1 MNKKIIALVL
11 VFALALCA
19 VSAASTSGTA
29 KKDAFSVGI
38 GLGTN
43 SGVAVK
49 YGMGKFDV
57 QGNVGIAIKNSKVAF
72 SGDVGAFYDFYDI
85 NFNTGALTKTQ
96 TISLTTGPVVGLNV
110 QDGSLGLDIVW
121 TVGAEYT
128 FGKVPVTMFLK
139 LGGGYGMLFADSVN
153 GGFTFYGV
161 LGAVYTF

>member
-1 MNKKIIALVL
+1 MNKKIIAIVL
-11 VFALALCA
+11 VVALALCSL
-19 VSAASTSGTA
+19 SAESTSGTS
-29 KKDAFSVGI
+29 KKNALSLGI

-57 QGNVGIAIKNSKVAF
+57 QANVGVAIRNSNFIF

-85 NFNTGALTKTQ
+85 NFKAGSSKQ
-96 TISLTTGPVVGLNV
+96 TISLTTGPLVGLNV
-110 QDGSLGLDIVW
+110 QSGSLGLDAIW

-128 FGKVPVTMFLK
+128 FNKVPVSMFLK
-139 LGGGYGMLFADSVN
+139 LGGGYGMVFADSVN
-153 GGFTFYGV
+153 GNFAFYGV

>member
-1 MNKKIIALVL
+1 MNKKIIAIVL
-11 VFALALCA
+11 VVALALCSL
-19 VSAASTSGTA
+19 SAESTSGTS
-29 KKDAFSVGI
+29 KKNAFSLGI

-57 QGNVGIAIKNSKVAF
+57 QANVGVVIRNSNFIF

-85 NFNTGALTKTQ
+85 NFKAGSSKQ
-96 TISLTTGPVVGLNV
+96 TISLTTGPVLGLFAQNGGVGL
-110 QDGSLGLDIVW
+110 SAVW

-128 FGKVPVTMFLK
+128 FNKVPVTMFTK
-139 LGGGYGMLFADSVN
+139 LGAGYGFGFSESVN
-153 GGFTFYGV
+153 AGFAFYGV